1 MTVKKGLKTLVESTP
16 NFSNQ
21 ALENAINDIKNIDK
35 DDGYSWIKSSFDA
48 DTAIEDN
55 TVLTLSQKNDLKDEI
70 NNVPH
75 LNIGRY
81 FNDVIRHTNTIL
93 DGTII
98 PIPSGEPQTATF
110 LEILQLVQ
118 TIQIMI
124 PDAYGVTP
132 AEKNRDVNDHLGSLN
147 NIFLETEDSSKP
159 VFTSLKDTLSFLE
172 AGARTNSSLATASA
186 AVRDSNT
193 QLITFLASVVADS
206 TDFQQTLNTY
216 GSQLA
221 GNNTNL
227 NNQLA
232 SEPYLTKKTQLIADR
247 DEINTQVALENSN
260 LSGIRTYV
268 ETLTNNN
275 AYTTLAEDPQLRKL
289 MSRVSQ
295 NSNWQTYFNEYETNL
310 ANLNPMY
317 NIDTDS
323 DKASTI
329 DRVLRNKG
337 LPDVSDYLD
346 IDSVANKAKKDDR
359 IDTKNFDY
367 YTTEQIITKCCQ
379 QLEISIANRSV
390 YNQSELLLNNLNKND
405 RQKIADALDLNE
417 SSNTL
422 S

>member
-186 AVRDSNT
+186 AVRYSNT

-337 LPDVSDYLD
+337 LPDVLDYLD

-379 QLEISIANRSV
+379 QLEISTANRSV
-390 YNQSELLLNNLNKND
+390 YNQSESLLNNLNLRD

>member
-1 MTVKKGLKTLVESTP
+1 M
-16 NFSNQ
+16 
-21 ALENAINDIKNIDK
+21 
-35 DDGYSWIKSSFDA
+35 
-48 DTAIEDN
+48 
-55 TVLTLSQKNDLKDEI
+55 
-70 NNVPH
+70 
-75 LNIGRY
+75 
-81 FNDVIRHTNTIL
+81 
-93 DGTII
+93 
-98 PIPSGEPQTATF
+98 
-110 LEILQLVQ
+110 
-118 TIQIMI
+118 
-124 PDAYGVTP
+124 
-132 AEKNRDVNDHLGSLN
+132 
-147 NIFLETEDSSKP
+147 
-159 VFTSLKDTLSFLE
+159 
-172 AGARTNSSLATASA
+172 ARTTSSLATATA
-186 AVRDSNT
+186 AVRYSNT

-260 LSGIRTYV
+260 VSGIRTYI
-268 ETLTNNN
+268 ETLSNNN

>member
-379 QLEISIANRSV
+379 QLEISTANRSV
-390 YNQSELLLNNLNKND
+390 YNQSESLLNNLNLRD